1 MGLVVRSVVG
11 IFCFL
16 RGLMV
21 FSMWYNANSPGASYR
36 NPFNHETLFC
46 CVSDKEPCRP
56 FVSCSIRAE
65 DGRLI
70 TLQDIRATART
81 RVAWIAFGFANFVC
95 GALVV
100 FNKHPIIGAVV
111 GALLNMMLQPVYQ
124 LPDTLVNV
132 TTLRF

>member
-1 MGLVVRSVVG
+1 MGLVVRSIVG

-36 NPFNHETLFC
+36 NPFNHPALFC

-56 FVSCSIRAE
+56 SSSCSIRAE
-65 DGRLI
+65 DDRLI
-70 TLQDIRATART
+70 TIEDIRATSPR
-81 RVAWIAFGFANFVC
+81 RVEWMAFGMANFIC
-95 GALVV
+95 GVLVV
-100 FNKHPIIGAVV
+100 FNKHHIIGALV
-111 GALLNMMLQPVYQ
+111 GALLNMLLQPVYH

-132 TTLRF
+132 TSLRF